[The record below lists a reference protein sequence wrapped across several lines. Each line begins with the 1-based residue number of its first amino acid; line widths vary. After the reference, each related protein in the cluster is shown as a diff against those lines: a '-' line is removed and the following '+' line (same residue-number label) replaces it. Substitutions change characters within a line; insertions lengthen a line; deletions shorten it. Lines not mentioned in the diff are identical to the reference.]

1 MAGNLTWDLSA
12 QAASALEAG
21 AKNQGS
27 GWFVPNRPLP
37 PLAPDDLGIARAL
50 DYEVGVNLQVRP
62 KIADH
67 IAGYDYPTLR
77 NLSNACDYIKI
88 AVQTVIDRMLRM
100 RGHVVDDTDD
110 NQDEADPSPKA
121 KQINSWFKH
130 PDGINSR
137 GAWTAKILRDMLE
150 IDAPTVYCDKE
161 EGVARVLD
169 GATIAARIGEN
180 GDICSYQQI
189 IKGLPA
195 HDYSLDEIIWKP
207 KNVASYKIYGQ
218 SPVEQIAFTVE
229 IALRRQ
235 AMQLGFFTDGNIPA
249 ALIEAPAHW
258 NSVQIAKAN
267 RAWALMRKGASA
279 KNQATFI
286 PNGAKP
292 YPLDRDPSK
301 NEFDEWLM
309 SIVAFAFSF
318 AKTPFVKE
326 VNRATAE
333 TSQDT
338 AEREGHEA
346 MCNWLSD
353 FYNDVI
359 NSMYGPGYRWEWL
372 TDEKPDGA
380 LIADLV
386 KAGKLKTSA
395 LLRLGFKQT
404 ELGPDGPA
412 PGAPGAGG
420 ANPFQ
425 KTQPNGEPAIPPTTT
440 QPVKAPASKP
450 PKAAKVPA
458 VQNADVP
465 IRNAD
470 VASDMEIVVQE
481 YIDQLQAEAIAK
493 GVKAY
498 EAKITSVD
506 VQDDPSFAIK
516 VQPHIQAA
524 ATAGVAAGKIE
535 KPSGIAEADLEDA
548 ALDYAQD
555 RAAEMVGRKWIDG
568 ALVDNPDSTWS
579 IAQTVR
585 NSLRDI
591 IADGLE
597 NKLTSEK
604 IAQAIAA
611 DNESFSPG
619 RSRMIARTEVA
630 GAQEEG
636 RLAYFRKAGIK
647 QKQWSD
653 QDGCPDC
660 QANADQG
667 PIDIDE
673 EFQSGDQHAP
683 AHPHCVCATIP
694 VGDADVPE
702 EDGDD
707 DED

>member
-450 PKAAKVPA
+450 RRPPRFQLSRTRTFRSGTRTWPATWRSWSRNISTSSRRKPSPKASKPTRPKSPLWMSRTIPA
-458 VQNADVP
+458 SRSRSN
-465 IRNAD
+465 R
-470 VASDMEIVVQE
+470 
-481 YIDQLQAEAIAK
+481 
-493 GVKAY
+493 
-498 EAKITSVD
+498 TSR
-506 VQDDPSFAIK
+506 PRPPPAWRS
-516 VQPHIQAA
+516 
-524 ATAGVAAGKIE
+524 
-535 KPSGIAEADLEDA
+535 
-548 ALDYAQD
+548 
-555 RAAEMVGRKWIDG
+555 
-568 ALVDNPDSTWS
+568 
-579 IAQTVR
+579 
-585 NSLRDI
+585 
-591 IADGLE
+591 
-597 NKLTSEK
+597 
-604 IAQAIAA
+604 
-611 DNESFSPG
+611 G
-619 RSRMIARTEVA
+619 RSRSQAGSRKQILRMPPWTTRRTALLKWSA
-630 GAQEEG
+630 GSG
-636 RLAYFRKAGIK
+636 STVPWWITRIPL
-647 QKQWSD
+647 
-653 QDGCPDC
+653 
-660 QANADQG
+660 G
-667 PIDIDE
+667 P
-673 EFQSGDQHAP
+673 SRRR
-683 AHPHCVCATIP
+683 CAIP
-694 VGDADVPE
+694 CGTSSRMAWRTS
-702 EDGDD
+702 
-707 DED
+707 